1 MLKHLILQNF
11 KAFGTRAV
19 FDFAPIT
26 LIYGRNSSGK
36 SSILQSLLL
45 LRQSTGGSLNFE
57 GPLTDLGSATHAY
70 TRRASPPKTLEP
82 MEVTAIF
89 HDPTRSPR
97 QSVLGRHGN
106 RRPQGVGWNLQP
118 AGAGSAM
125 ATSGRP
131 VYLDGPHTRSFLLP
145 PIDLSASKDNWG
157 GSTVSFFNTAKQLDD
172 GLLFSGSYITIIHTK
187 FKNILSNMFVD
198 NMQQWLVVF
207 KNPESDPAFG
217 KALSVFSGR
226 RFSREYLEIC
236 IGSWRWAPPLP
247 PTDYDLRR
255 LTGAP
260 PPAPP
265 LPPDEDEFFGSER
278 FTEAR
283 YAAWKWGT
291 GVYSTIPFD
300 GRFVKGLRLAEV
312 DEGGGSKWS
321 AFEAPVDG
329 VAGAWRPGPKSAT
342 GEVVT
347 SDDLLPF
354 LIQIAES
361 ILDFYRDR
369 ELTVDQLY
377 QEITN
382 GSATHWGHNQDWTEL
397 EEHGVSD
404 GVEVL
409 KSAASKLKIALVSD
423 GHPPDVSLDEVN
435 RLFGQWRYDIAD
447 ALELTATGTGLI
459 THIGPHRSQVPRF
472 RISAGSTL
480 PVDERGR
487 TTDERLHASEVLQLS
502 TNGWLKKFGLPYGLK
517 LGSTGFVHGRTLT
530 TMELVHRRNGAA
542 LASSDVG
549 YGVSQ
554 ILPLIVQASTLS
566 EGILLVEQPELHL
579 HPAMQANIGSLFA
592 ETIKGNA
599 QAQIVA
605 ETHSEH
611 LIRRIQRLVGL
622 GRSKGGLDPADV
634 SIISVEQDR
643 NGVSFHTQIPLNRQ
657 GNFMVRWPGGFFDF
671 EDGDDPDGDGADDSD
686 GDATAEET

>member
-11 KAFGTRAV
+11 KAFAARAV

-70 TRRASPPKTLEP
+70 TRRASPPETLEP

-89 HDPTRSPR
+89 HDPTRKRR
-97 QSVLGRHGN
+97 QTVPGGHGDRH
-106 RRPQGVGWNLQP
+106 PQGVGWNLQHT
-118 AGAGSAM
+118 GSAM

-131 VYLDGPHTRSFLLP
+131 VYLDDPHTRSFLLP
-145 PIDLSASKDNWG
+145 PIDLSASKDDWG
-157 GSTVSFFNTAKQLDD
+157 GSGVSFLNTAKQLDD
-172 GLLFSGSYITIIHTK
+172 GLLLSSGYIPILHK
-187 FKNILSNMFVD
+187 KYKNILSNMFVD
-198 NMQQWLVVF
+198 NIQQWLVVF

-226 RFSREYLEIC
+226 KFSRDDLDIR
-236 IGSWRWAPPLP
+236 IRSWRWAPPLP
-247 PTDYDLRR
+247 PTDDDLSRLSGGPPISPYYGELFEYDRIAKAR
-255 LTGAP
+255 I
-260 PPAPP
+260 
-265 LPPDEDEFFGSER
+265 
-278 FTEAR
+278 TEAQH
-283 YAAWKWGT
+283 GT

-300 GRFVKGLRLAEV
+300 GRLVKGLRQADV
-312 DEGGGSKWS
+312 DEGGDSEWF
-321 AFEAPVDG
+321 AFEEPVDG
-329 VAGAWRPGPKSAT
+329 VPGAWQPGPKSAT

-354 LIQIAES
+354 LVQIAEAM
-361 ILDFYRDR
+361 LDFYRDR
-369 ELTVDQLY
+369 ELTVNQIY
-377 QEITN
+377 QELTN
-382 GSATHWGHNQDWTEL
+382 GSATTWGHKQAYW
-397 EEHGVSD
+397 EEEKHGVSD
-404 GVEVL
+404 FIEVL
-409 KSAASKLKIALVSD
+409 KSVASKLKVALVSD
-423 GHPPDVSLDEVN
+423 GHPPDVSSDE
-435 RLFGQWRYDIAD
+435 FSGWDGQWREQIAD
-447 ALELTATGTGLI
+447 ALEVTAMGTGLI

-472 RISAGSTL
+472 RVSAASTG
-480 PVDERGR
+480 PVDQRGR

-502 TNGWLKKFGLPYGLK
+502 TNGWLKKFGLPYELK
-517 LGSTGFVHGRTLT
+517 LGSTGSIHGRTLT
-530 TMELVHRRNGAA
+530 TMELFHRRNGAA

-592 ETIKGNA
+592 ETTKENP

-634 SIISVEQDR
+634 SIICVEQDR

-671 EDGDDPDGDGADDSD
+671 EDGDEPDSDGSDDSD
-686 GDATAEET
+686 DDALAEES

>member
-1 MLKHLILQNF
+1 
-11 KAFGTRAV
+11 
-19 FDFAPIT
+19 
-26 LIYGRNSSGK
+26 
-36 SSILQSLLL
+36 
-45 LRQSTGGSLNFE
+45 
-57 GPLTDLGSATHAY
+57 
-70 TRRASPPKTLEP
+70 
-82 MEVTAIF
+82 
-89 HDPTRSPR
+89 
-97 QSVLGRHGN
+97 
-106 RRPQGVGWNLQP
+106 
-118 AGAGSAM
+118 
-125 ATSGRP
+125 
-131 VYLDGPHTRSFLLP
+131 
-145 PIDLSASKDNWG
+145 
-157 GSTVSFFNTAKQLDD
+157 
-172 GLLFSGSYITIIHTK
+172 
-187 FKNILSNMFVD
+187 
-198 NMQQWLVVF
+198 
-207 KNPESDPAFG
+207 
-217 KALSVFSGR
+217 
-226 RFSREYLEIC
+226 
-236 IGSWRWAPPLP
+236 
-247 PTDYDLRR
+247 
-255 LTGAP
+255 
-260 PPAPP
+260 
-265 LPPDEDEFFGSER
+265 
-278 FTEAR
+278 
-283 YAAWKWGT
+283 
-291 GVYSTIPFD
+291 
-300 GRFVKGLRLAEV
+300 
-312 DEGGGSKWS
+312 
-321 AFEAPVDG
+321 
-329 VAGAWRPGPKSAT
+329 
-342 GEVVT
+342 VVT

-404 GVEVL
+404 GVEVI